1 MKSKQSKTGIR
12 VASLLMVTL
21 ACLSIGYKLNNG
33 WFQKGAQEAEKNFQ
47 VTYSFDYK
55 SPSNDAFQIKAFV
68 PTSNSRQKISN
79 HNNDFQQ
86 GQYTRN
92 NLEENTLGVWSG
104 NSFQAQSKI
113 AYTFDVPG
121 STTVYEIDDSLM
133 YTDILDPFSSHVL
146 PSEYIESNTE
156 PIYDVAEEIL
166 NNHSGANNML
176 QAIYDFVDKIP
187 STSQKELTTALGA
200 LKQNQASCNGKSRLF
215 VAICRNLNIPARVC
229 GGLILNEETKRTSHL
244 WAEVLI
250 LNTWV
255 PFDALNGH
263 FARIPGNYL
272 EVYKGDEF
280 FVKRSA
286 NIEFDYN
293 YIIAEQHP
301 NLGIFESFNMFHIA
315 KATGL
320 SEQMLSLMIL
330 LPFGALL
337 VAIFRNV
344 VGMKTFG
351 VFLPI
356 LIAISFT
363 TTGLVFG
370 MISFIAV
377 LVIISL
383 MHYPMLKWG
392 VLHVPKLV
400 VMLSGVVFL
409 MIVLLFT
416 GMRLDISDASNL
428 TFFPIVILTISAEK
442 YARIVVEEGVGQSTR
457 ILFQTMLVT
466 LFCYV
471 VVQSQMI
478 FLLIMNFP
486 ESLLLIAVAALTL
499 GKWIGLRIAE
509 YRRFGWILS

>member
-1 MKSKQSKTGIR
+1 
-12 VASLLMVTL
+12 
-21 ACLSIGYKLNNG
+21 
-33 WFQKGAQEAEKNFQ
+33 
-47 VTYSFDYK
+47 
-55 SPSNDAFQIKAFV
+55 
-68 PTSNSRQKISN
+68 
-79 HNNDFQQ
+79 
-86 GQYTRN
+86 
-92 NLEENTLGVWSG
+92 
-104 NSFQAQSKI
+104 
-113 AYTFDVPG
+113 
-121 STTVYEIDDSLM
+121 
-133 YTDILDPFSSHVL
+133 
-146 PSEYIESNTE
+146 
-156 PIYDVAEEIL
+156 
-166 NNHSGANNML
+166 ML
-176 QAIYDFVDKIP
+176 KAIYDFVAKIP
-187 STSQKELTTALGA
+187 STSQKELTTALEA

-263 FARIPGNYL
+263 FSSIPGNYL

-286 NIEFDYN
+286 NLEFDYN

-370 MISFIAV
+370 MISFI
-377 LVIISL
+377 
-383 MHYPMLKWG
+383 
-392 VLHVPKLV
+392 
-400 VMLSGVVFL
+400 VF
-409 MIVLLFT
+409 
-416 GMRLDISDASNL
+416 SCNP
-428 TFFPIVILTISAEK
+428 PIVNS
-442 YARIVVEEGVGQSTR
+442 S
-457 ILFQTMLVT
+457 
-466 LFCYV
+466 
-471 VVQSQMI
+471 S
-478 FLLIMNFP
+478 
-486 ESLLLIAVAALTL
+486 
-499 GKWIGLRIAE
+499 
-509 YRRFGWILS
+509 